1 MVATIL
7 AYRVFAQ
14 NSFLYFL
21 TPLKLLFC
29 LVHRAVRPRHSWR
42 GCKALLRLFGFW
54 LLLNVL

>member
-14 NSFLYFL
+14 NSFLHFL

-29 LVHRAVRPRHSWR
+29 LVQANLRAISFKSSQTMM
-42 GCKALLRLFGFW
+42 GCG
-54 LLLNVL
+54 VG